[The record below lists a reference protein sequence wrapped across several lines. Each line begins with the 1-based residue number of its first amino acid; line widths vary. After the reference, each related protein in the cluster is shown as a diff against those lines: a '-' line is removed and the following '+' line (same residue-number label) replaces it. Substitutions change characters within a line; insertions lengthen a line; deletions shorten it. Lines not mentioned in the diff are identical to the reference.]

1 MCSPASLIIT
11 RDKVFWSRKTD
22 SHDEIM
28 WEFGLNDEVAGKIT
42 LVKVE
47 ITPPNGNMRI
57 PIEQWQYQVDQ
68 DLLPDWYE
76 KNPDKHEKNARAAL
90 QDWHDAKVFLS
101 GYHEIRDGQCWAYG
115 SSQVMAYD
123 SSQVTACDSSQVTA
137 YDSSQVT
144 AYGSS
149 QVTAY
154 GSSQVKAYGSSQ
166 VTAYGSSQ
174 VNAYNSSQ
182 VKACDSSQVKAYG
195 SSNGV
200 IYGGKSYDLSGNA
213 AAIDRRGD
221 KIKLLVAKQ

>member
-1 MCSPASLIIT
+1 MCQPASLIIT
-11 RDKVFWSRKTD
+11 RNKVFWSRKTD

-28 WEFGLNDEVAGKIT
+28 REFGLNDEVANKIT

-115 SSQVMAYD
+115 SSRVKAYGSSQVMACGSSQVMAYG
-123 SSQVTACDSSQVTA
+123 SSKVTACDSSNVTAYDSSKVTAYDSSQVTA

-144 AYGSS
+144 
-149 QVTAY
+149 
-154 GSSQVKAYGSSQ
+154 
-166 VTAYGSSQ
+166 
-174 VNAYNSSQ
+174 
-182 VKACDSSQVKAYG
+182 ACDSSQVKAYG

-213 AAIDRRGD
+213 AAIDRRGS
-221 KIKLLVAKQ
+221 KIKLLVAKE